1 MAEKSK
7 GREFLDAQAAL
18 DAQETST
25 RGIRRSDSDKKREAE
40 LSKKAKEA
48 MGAYEAEKNAT
59 ENMKQYGM
67 KKGGAVKKMADGGT
81 TDKSLPRRM
90 YEKVMGTPEQ
100 NAEAQKRMD
109 EQDKKNPDS
118 MPAKINKVVKTVTGK
133 KNGGMT
139 ASRRGDGCAQRG
151 KTKGRMV

>member
-1 MAEKSK
+1 
-7 GREFLDAQAAL
+7 LDAQAAL

-48 MGAYEAEKNAT
+48 MGAYEAEKSAT
-59 ENMKQYGM
+59 GNTKQYGM

-81 TDKSLPRRM
+81 TDKSFPRRM

-118 MPAKINKVVKTVTGK
+118 IPAKINKVVKTVTGK